1 MHSTMTSAPAGAG
14 SASVTVTSLPS
25 TTASD
30 AASRRSRPT
39 STVVFTFSAPTVVP
53 SGISMVTE
61 ARDSSSAVWPCHV
74 TRVAVAPRTV
84 VLSPSL
90 FGLAV
95 QRSTSS
101 ACAWTGKTNETASA
115 AAKRTA
121 AAPARCFRANANAIC
136 MLTLSVRYCNHL
148 AASSSYFPF
157 SRTALSAVLSALVSS
172 GLSLLTAMAYCSP
185 VGISLMTWQSV

>member
-1 MHSTMTSAPAGAG
+1 MRRVGGAPW
-14 SASVTVTSLPS
+14 
-25 TTASD
+25 
-30 AASRRSRPT
+30 R
-39 STVVFTFSAPTVVP
+39 
-53 SGISMVTE
+53 
-61 ARDSSSAVWPCHV
+61 
-74 TRVAVAPRTV
+74 V
-84 VLSPSL
+84 VLARSL
-90 FGLAV
+90 LGWGVL
-95 QRSTSS
+95 RSTLWGWV
-101 ACAWTGKTNETASA
+101 WTGKTNETASA